1 MPITPFHLGPGALVK
16 SIVPRC
22 FSFTVFAISQAFSQ
36 GLPAW
41 QASRFGDGA
50 R

>member
-36 GLPAW
+36 GLPAGLALW
-41 QASRFGDGA
+41 RWRAVR
-50 R
+50 